1 MRLTATAS
9 GTYPRIGDQP
19 EEQVLRKTIAAVD
32 RGEKTEADIEEAR
45 QAMVR
50 MAIADQEEAGLDIV
64 TDGQIGWYDPISH
77 LLRSVAGVEING
89 LLRYF
94 DTNSYFRQPCNRNR
108 SGFGRYRPANHCPRR
123 SQSGLP
129 LSSFGTC
136 ILCRRP
142 AFCHQALSRGKVE

>member
-9 GTYPRIGDQP
+9 GTYPRIGDRP

-50 MAIADQEEAGLDIV
+50 MAIAEQEEAGLDIV

-94 DTNSYFRQPCNRNR
+94 DTNSYFRQPVIV
-108 SGFGRYRPANHCPRR
+108 GEIEVGEPQVVGEYRYAAGVASKPVKPVLTGAYT
-123 SQSGLP
+123 LAK
-129 LSSFGTC
+129 LS
-136 ILCRRP
+136 
-142 AFCHQALSRGKVE
+142 